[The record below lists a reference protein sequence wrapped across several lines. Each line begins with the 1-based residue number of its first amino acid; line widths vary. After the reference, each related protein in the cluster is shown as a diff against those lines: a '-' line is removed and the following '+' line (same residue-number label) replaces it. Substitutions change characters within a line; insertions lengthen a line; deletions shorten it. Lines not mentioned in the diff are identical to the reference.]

1 MDLVQLAL
9 FYLAYRGMIS
19 GFTGLFGWNMAE
31 MGRVNL
37 FDVFP
42 AGVLLFPA
50 LYAAVKIAAGVLVLH
65 LGKRY
70 VRKRVEEKKP

>member
-1 MDLVQLAL
+1 M
-9 FYLAYRGMIS
+9 
-19 GFTGLFGWNMAE
+19 
-31 MGRVNL
+31 
-37 FDVFP
+37 
-42 AGVLLFPA
+42 GVLLFPA